1 MLFFNNNYLANMK
14 EFCIALTVTG
24 SLLFIFYIFV
34 QYLVT
39 QFSKKKNMRK

>member
-24 SLLFIFYIFV
+24 SLLFVFHIFYFFYFFSVFFYFIF
-34 QYLVT
+34 L
-39 QFSKKKNMRK
+39 